1 MTVSNFGN
9 LTAVA
14 LGNPG
19 SYDEDKAR
27 ELFQATDRHR
37 IDNELESLGYV
48 VISEHLLVTR
58 YDGVSDL
65 VSYYPP
71 EHPPT
76 WWTRFFDYL

>member
-1 MTVSNFGN
+1 MT
-9 LTAVA
+9 
-14 LGNPG
+14 LGSPG
-19 SYDEDKAR
+19 SYDGDEER

-37 IDNELESLGYV
+37 VDGELEALGYV
-48 VISEHLLVTR
+48 AISEHLLWTR

-71 EHPPT
+71 GHPPT